1 MGIFGKLKGAVS
13 GSANKFAGRTD
24 FLEAVAASAAY
35 IASAD
40 GDVSEAEMEETLKVV
55 MSLPEITAGF
65 NDRQISDAVSA
76 MFKRAEGGM
85 VGRMKLLN
93 ELDDIKKDTNAG
105 DMSEVI
111 LVTAIQI
118 ACADGEIGDKE
129 KTAMEKVAVRLNL
142 KLDKY
147 I

>member
-1 MGIFGKLKGAVS
+1 MGLFGKLKGAVS

-35 IASAD
+35 IATAD
-40 GDVSEAEMEETLKVV
+40 GSASDVEMEETLKVV
-55 MSLPEITAGF
+55 MSLPELTAGF
-65 NDRQISDAVSA
+65 NDRQISDAVA
-76 MFKRAEGGM
+76 TMFKRAEGGL

-93 ELDDIKKDTNAG
+93 ELDDVKKDANAG
-105 DMSEVI
+105 DMCEVI

-118 ACADGEIGDKE
+118 AAADDDIGEKE
-129 KTAMEKVAVRLNL
+129 MAAMEKVAMRLGL

-147 I
+147 M

>member
-1 MGIFGKLKGAVS
+1 MGLFGKLKGAVS

-40 GDVSEAEMEETLKVV
+40 GAVTDVEMEETLKVV

-65 NDRQISDAVSA
+65 SDRQISDAVAA

-93 ELDDIKKDTNAG
+93 ELDDIKKDANAG
-105 DMSEVI
+105 DMCEVV

-118 ACADGEIGDKE
+118 ACADDDIGEKE
-129 KTAMEKVAVRLNL
+129 QAAMEKVAGRLGL
-142 KLDKY
+142 KLDKF